1 MKNIKNSK
9 LIILFITICSLT
21 INIVWILSDGWF
33 EFTIAKTK
41 YIERNESQLQPN
53 IPQFKKELLAASM
66 KMLSSEKLS
75 PKPLPYK
82 HSTIKNNF
90 NYNIKGYDNNT
101 SLFHWGGGW
110 LMYTM
115 LESTSNSYDST
126 LISKIAK
133 IFDEKVMNEPIYEVD
148 QSLFGISAIILYKQT
163 KMDKYKTYANNLFH
177 WLQKRDTPLG
187 IPYRPNI
194 DINLIDGLGMYNPF
208 LIYYSKAYNDSSAY
222 KLAIKQS
229 ELFIKYAVDAETGI
243 CSHGYRIIP
252 PYIKVGS
259 SNWGRG
265 NSWYVLGICDINI
278 NDLSPLAKHK
288 ISLLNK
294 TLIELWNKEQS
305 FSRYIGENG
314 KEDISTTLPILYYLH
329 KHALIKLTKKQ
340 VLNYSKY
347 MHDGIMYN
355 GSGECGGSNHYSDYS
370 GSSPLTQAM
379 MILLINTIQTTD

>member
-1 MKNIKNSK
+1 M
-9 LIILFITICSLT
+9 IIIPHYFI
-21 INIVWILSDGWF
+21 G
-33 EFTIAKTK
+33 
-41 YIERNESQLQPN
+41 
-53 IPQFKKELLAASM
+53 
-66 KMLSSEKLS
+66 
-75 PKPLPYK
+75 
-82 HSTIKNNF
+82 
-90 NYNIKGYDNNT
+90 
-101 SLFHWGGGW
+101 GGGW

-115 LESTSNSYDST
+115 LESTSNSNDST

-329 KHALIKLTKKQ
+329 KHDLIKLTKKQ

-355 GSGECGGSNHYSDYS
+355 GSGECGGSNRYSDYS

-379 MILLINTIQTTD
+379 MILLINTIQTAD